1 MRFIIIFL
9 LWLLNS
15 CKIAGAAP
23 KTIRLIPGAAA
34 TPYRSA
40 ARCVIGSLCKWNRIF
55 TDGSISSE
63 TVSETPEFTPNK
75 VGVYRYLM
83 IVNAGQPAN
92 TLDEVLV
99 YTLEGKHHTFL
110 MFCTAC
116 YGRVVS

>member
-1 MRFIIIFL
+1 MMIVIMHFSII
-9 LWLLNS
+9 LWLVLWLS
-15 CKIAGAAP
+15 SICEIAGATP

-40 ARCVIGSLCKWNRIF
+40 ARCVTGSLCKWNRIF

-83 IVNAGQPAN
+83 TKNDQPAV
-92 TLDEVLV
+92 TLDEV
-99 YTLEGKHHTFL
+99 Y
-110 MFCTAC
+110 
-116 YGRVVS
+116 